1 MAALTF
7 TNMGAGTDAFYAGRE
22 ISRLDEQARYKLDE
36 LRRQEAERQA
46 IENDPIFRQQSDV
59 QAPSFAG
66 TGMTEPVKVAAPA
79 PAQVRMPQVQ
89 TLPEGERPVQ
99 RPVQVAPAAP
109 QAPVSTAAGKPVPPT
124 LENVTAEQYQAFTPQ
139 QKLDYL
145 KAANARRQVAMAPSL
160 PAYAASGVYDVFA
173 APINLAARGIEKAAN
188 VFDPTKSVVIPKVG
202 DGSLTP
208 MANAQLRNIGAN
220 QQMTEAQYLE
230 MLKQRD
236 ATRVTTQT
244 KKQQELTA
252 TEEKAVAERAKTTEA
267 PDWVYG
273 ANKKPIRGLLNNNPG
288 NIDKTK
294 NMWTGEI
301 EGGDKRFKTFATPEL
316 GVRAIVENLRAYET
330 KYGVNTVEGIIK
342 RWAPDNENDTKSYIS
357 FVAQQLGVD
366 PKAPLNLSDANT
378 LQALSTAIILKE
390 NGKNPYSQEI
400 ITNGVNL
407 ALSKQKIDI
416 AGVTAPIY
424 YVGAPSTAAAPA
436 APAATPA
443 QTTVATRAP
452 AAAPAQVAGAPTNQ
466 QVQTVVQQVVSTP
479 AAQVVPP
486 EQIFNPDAY
495 ARPLQTALLRRQQ
508 VARLAEIQM
517 QTGNVMKSLQTR
529 ATLDTMDNQLYK
541 MQGDQGVAEFLQS
554 GGQDARRMMGV
565 YSYYTGNQMQ
575 LQPRS
580 DGLYNIVVN
589 GKVAA
594 QGMARD
600 KVVERVRLTLDEGF
614 RQQQAAIASKIF
626 DSQLKRDEKSAEQLG
641 KYIADIGIEN
651 IKGVNQLNVEKLK
664 AMKYDV
670 KPTGAGDGTVI
681 ITPPFGGT
689 PFVFNPAGKSVKI
702 DGIEVQ
708 SMSAQPITGMP
719 SLSWANQG

>member
-7 TNMGAGTDAFYAGRE
+7 TNMGAGTDAFFEGRNLA
-22 ISRLDEQARYKLDE
+22 RTDEQNRYKLEE

-46 IENDPIFRQQSDV
+46 IENDPIFRQQQDV

-66 TGMTEPVKVAAPA
+66 SGMLEPIKVAPAAAAP
-79 PAQVRMPQVQ
+79 QVRMPTAQ

-99 RPVQVAPAAP
+99 RPVQIQQP
-109 QAPVSTAAGKPVPPT
+109 PVSPVAGKPAPPS

-173 APINLAARGIEKAAN
+173 APINLAARGIEGVAN
-188 VFDPTKSVVIPKVG
+188 VFDPNKSVVIPKVG

-208 MANAQLRNIGAN
+208 MANAQLRNVAAN

-236 ATRVTTQT
+236 TTRTTAQT
-244 KKQQELTA
+244 KKQQELA
-252 TEEKAVAERAKTTEA
+252 AAEEKAVAERAATTEA

-294 NMWTGEI
+294 SMWTGEI

-316 GVRAIVENLRAYET
+316 GVRAIVENLRSYET
-330 KYGVNTVEGIIK
+330 KYGINTVEGIIK
-342 RWAPDNENDTKSYIS
+342 RWAPPNENDTKSYIT
-357 FVAQQLGVD
+357 FVAQQLGVE
-366 PKAPLNLSDANT
+366 PNAQLNLNDPAT

-390 NGKNPYSQEI
+390 NGKNPYGQEVI
-400 ITNGVNL
+400 SNGVNL
-407 ALSKQKIDI
+407 ALSKQKVDI
-416 AGVTAPIY
+416 AGITAPIY
-424 YVGAPSTAAAPA
+424 YAGAPSPAPAAGAPA
-436 APAATPA
+436 APVATAARPTPA
-443 QTTVATRAP
+443 AP
-452 AAAPAQVAGAPTNQ
+452 VAAAGNPTPQ
-466 QVQTVVQQVVSTP
+466 QVQTVAQQVSSAVP
-479 AAQVVPP
+479 AQVVAPN
-486 EQIFNPDAY
+486 EVFNPAAY

-554 GGQDARRMMGV
+554 GGQDANRMMGV

-580 DGLYNIVVN
+580 DGLYNMVVN

-594 QGMARD
+594 QGLPRE
-600 KVVERVRLTLDEGF
+600 KVVERIRLTLDEGF

-626 DSQLKRDEKSAEQLG
+626 ESQLKRDEKSAEQLG

-664 AMKYDV
+664 ALKYEV

>member
-7 TNMGAGTDAFYAGRE
+7 TNIGAGTDAFFEGRNLA
-22 ISRLDEQARYKLDE
+22 RTDEQNRYKLEE

-46 IENDPIFRQQSDV
+46 IENDPIFRQQQDV

-66 TGMTEPVKVAAPA
+66 SGMLEPIKVAPAAAAP
-79 PAQVRMPQVQ
+79 QVRMPTTQA
-89 TLPEGERPVQ
+89 LPEGERPVQ
-99 RPVQVAPAAP
+99 RPVQVQPAV
-109 QAPVSTAAGKPVPPT
+109 PVQQSTVNGKPAPPS
-124 LENVTAEQYQAFTPQ
+124 LENVTAAQYQAFTPQ

-145 KAANARRQVAMAPSL
+145 KAANARRQLAMAPSL

-173 APINLAARGIEKAAN
+173 APINLAARGIEGVAN
-188 VFDPTKSVVIPKVG
+188 VFDPNKSVVIPKVG

-208 MANAQLRNIGAN
+208 MANAQLRNVAAN

-236 ATRVTTQT
+236 TTRTATQT

-252 TEEKAVAERAKTTEA
+252 AEEKAVAERATTTEA

-288 NIDKTK
+288 NIDRTK
-294 NMWTGEI
+294 SMWTGEI

-316 GVRAIVENLRAYET
+316 GIRAIVENLRSYET
-330 KYGVNTVEGIIK
+330 KYGINTVEGIIK
-342 RWAPDNENDTKSYIS
+342 RWAPPNENDTKSYIS
-357 FVAQQLGVD
+357 FVSQQLGVD
-366 PKAPLNLSDANT
+366 PTAQLNLSDPAT

-390 NGKNPYSQEI
+390 NGKNPYGQEVI
-400 ITNGVNL
+400 SNGVNL
-407 ALSKQKIDI
+407 ALSKQKVDI

-424 YVGAPSTAAAPA
+424 YAGAPSAAPA
-436 APAATPA
+436 AG
-443 QTTVATRAP
+443 AP
-452 AAAPAQVAGAPTNQ
+452 AAAPVTASRVPAPAAPVGNPTPQ
-466 QVQTVVQQVVSTP
+466 QVQTVAQQVSSAVP
-479 AAQVVPP
+479 AQVVAPN
-486 EQIFNPDAY
+486 EIFNAASY
-495 ARPLQTALLRRQQ
+495 ARPLQAALLRRQQ

-554 GGQDARRMMGV
+554 GGQDANRMMGV

-580 DGLYNIVVN
+580 DGLYNMVVN

-594 QGMARD
+594 QGLPRE

-614 RQQQAAIASKIF
+614 RQQQAAIAGKIF